1 MQKLIIAILLR
12 LLVDITPQLRERL
25 RAVLDDLQ
33 AKAKETASPVDD
45 IFVSILRVICGL
57 ET

>member
-45 IFVSILRVICGL
+45 IFVGILRCICGVDS
-57 ET
+57 